1 VHSKEQIRASNE
13 AGGKSR
19 SQHSQFG
26 LNSSIIVPHGWFRPP
41 GIVREKVGVG
51 QRLSL

>member
-1 VHSKEQIRASNE
+1 VHSNEQIRASSE

-26 LNSSIIVPHGWFRPP
+26 LNSSIVVLIVGSGRWPW
-41 GIVREKVGVG
+41 
-51 QRLSL
+51 